1 MKIGIIGTGYVGIVS
16 GVCFAEMGHHVTC
29 FDVDQHK
36 LSLYKQGK
44 SAIYEPGLEELLIKN
59 LKEKRI
65 HFTHVITDMLHN
77 SDVIFIC
84 VGTPPLSD
92 GSADL
97 SQVEAAVKDIAE
109 NTPSNAYKIIVEKST
124 VPVGTHKRL
133 KNITRLYNKSQAR
146 FDFVV
151 NSEFL
156 KEGDAI
162 HDFLHP
168 DRVVIG
174 VETEEAK
181 NIMVSLYEAF
191 KDKILVTDPS
201 SAEIIKYASNSFL
214 ATKISFINMVADLCE
229 KTGADISL
237 VAEGIGRDKRI
248 GRAFLNAGIGYG
260 GSCFPKDVKAF
271 IHVMEQHGVEASILQ
286 AVDSFNTKRYH
297 RMVEVL
303 RDEIWILKNK
313 HIALWGLAFKPNT
326 DDIREAPAIK
336 IAQDLL
342 DAGVILHLYDPAAM
356 ENFQKL
362 FPPSER
368 VHYALSPL
376 EAIENG
382 EGLLLVTEWAE
393 FKKVP
398 LKTLYE
404 KMKLPVVVDGR
415 NLFDTEEMLKH
426 NFRYFPMG
434 KGKILEKM
442 NNEK

>member
-1 MKIGIIGTGYVGIVS
+1 MRIGIIGTGYVGIVS
-16 GVCFAEMGHHVTC
+16 GVCFAEMGHNVVC

-36 LSLYKQGK
+36 LALYRQGK
-44 SAIYEPGLEELLIKN
+44 SAIYEPGLEELLTKN
-59 LKEKRI
+59 LSAQRI
-65 HFTHVITDMLHN
+65 RFTDDITDMLHD

-84 VGTPPLSD
+84 VGTPPLAD

-97 SQVEAAVKDIAE
+97 SQVETAVRQIAE
-109 NTPSNAYKIIVEKST
+109 NTPQGSYKIIVEKST

-133 KNITRLYNKSQAR
+133 KNITKLYNKSHAK

-174 VETEEAK
+174 IETEEAK
-181 NIMVSLYEAF
+181 TTMVSLYEAF
-191 KDKILVTDPS
+191 KDKIIITDPA

-229 KTGADISL
+229 KTGADVSL
-237 VAEGIGRDKRI
+237 VAEGMGLDKRI

-271 IHVMEQHGVEASILQ
+271 IHVMEQNGVDANILKS
-286 AVDSFNTKRYH
+286 VDGFNAKRYH
-297 RMVEVL
+297 RMIEIL
-303 RDEIWILKNK
+303 KEEIWILKNK
-313 HIALWGLAFKPNT
+313 HIAVWGLAFKPNT

-336 IAQDLL
+336 IVQELL

-356 ENFQKL
+356 KNFENL
-362 FPPSER
+362 FPPSPR
-368 VHYALSPL
+368 VQYASSAL
-376 EAIENG
+376 EAVREA
-382 EGLLLVTEWAE
+382 EGLLVVTEWAE

-404 KMKLPVVVDGR
+404 AMKLPVVIDGR
-415 NLFDTEEMLKH
+415 NLFPAEEMLAH
-426 NFRYFPMG
+426 NFRYFPVG
-434 KGKILEKM
+434 KGKILNKM
-442 NNEK
+442 NEER